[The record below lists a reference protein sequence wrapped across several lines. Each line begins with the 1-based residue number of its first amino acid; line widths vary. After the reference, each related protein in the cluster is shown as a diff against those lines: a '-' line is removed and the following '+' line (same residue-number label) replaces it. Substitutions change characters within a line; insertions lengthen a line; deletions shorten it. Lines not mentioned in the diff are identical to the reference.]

1 MPKGRDSKF
10 FSTRIPQNKNCTP
23 FPIFK
28 NVSIKLKV
36 KFCKT
41 PANCFRTPSIA
52 TVVGLIQKPIRFVLF
67 FTFNESVSKADS
79 SPKSMDKNLGDLSW
93 MKVQLPGEGVVGD
106 KLLRVCR
113 VLTAVDQH
121 VNVIGIGADQE
132 LAK

>member
-1 MPKGRDSKF
+1 
-10 FSTRIPQNKNCTP
+10 
-23 FPIFK
+23 
-28 NVSIKLKV
+28 
-36 KFCKT
+36 
-41 PANCFRTPSIA
+41 
-52 TVVGLIQKPIRFVLF
+52 
-67 FTFNESVSKADS
+67 
-79 SPKSMDKNLGDLSW
+79 